1 MSKDTAFFNGETT
14 PRHTLLCSDLQYSP
28 PGDPIILCA
37 CITKTSITG
46 KSFCFGYKYPML
58 TAAIASWHRLCGKRY
73 LNVNQNSQPHYS
85 TIIWGY
91 FGPKVSNESQRGL
104 PFFFS
109 AGPLNWYFGV
119 NPFLFNLWSTPRK
132 WPLFSM
138 VFLLQQWRVKGPLLL
153 TYILLTKVFSLD
165 FLRERLVN
173 LLRFS
178 VADVLSL
185 MSLSSVTNLP
195 LPLSYSCSFALADPH
210 KTTKNYKLKICS
222 YNLTL

>member
-1 MSKDTAFFNGETT
+1 
-14 PRHTLLCSDLQYSP
+14 
-28 PGDPIILCA
+28 
-37 CITKTSITG
+37 
-46 KSFCFGYKYPML
+46 ML
-58 TAAIASWHRLCGKRY
+58 TAAIASWNWLWCKRY
-73 LNVNQNSQPHYS
+73 LNMNQNSQPQYS

-104 PFFFS
+104 SVFFS
-109 AGPLNWYFGV
+109 AGALNWYFGV

-138 VFLLQQWRVKGPLLL
+138 AFLLQQWRVKGPLLL

-210 KTTKNYKLKICS
+210 KTTKNYKLKICF
-222 YNLTL
+222 YNQTL